1 MSIRPAKFCDQRDCD
16 KLSGRDVEVQRGFK
30 TCELCNGDFC
40 RSHHSATQ
48 LAGSAFGDSL
58 TTHQITLCYNCD
70 KFATSVFNKRIT
82 DPIEDATLR
91 LSNLVKEHLKAQWAA
106 EALRRKNEAKP

>member
-1 MSIRPAKFCDQRDCD
+1 MSIRPAKFCDHRECD
-16 KLSGRDVEVQRGFK
+16 KLSGRDVEVERGFK

-48 LAGSAFGDSL
+48 LVDNAFGGRL
-58 TTHQITLCYNCD
+58 NTQITLCYNCD
-70 KFATSVFNKRIT
+70 KFATRVFNKHIT

-91 LSNLVKEHLKAQWAA
+91 LSNLVKEHLKGQWAA
-106 EALRRKNEAKP
+106 EALLRAKEAKT